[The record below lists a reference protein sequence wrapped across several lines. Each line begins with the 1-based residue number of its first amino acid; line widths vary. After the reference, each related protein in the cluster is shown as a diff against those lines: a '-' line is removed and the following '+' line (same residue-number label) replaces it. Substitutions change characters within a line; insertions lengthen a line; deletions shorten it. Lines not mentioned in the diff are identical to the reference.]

1 MKINQLQT
9 IIFVFVLLGLSN
21 VLYAQSRSIT
31 GTIKDKDSGET
42 LPGVSV
48 LVKGTTNGV
57 VSDLSGNFKIAAPD
71 EAVLVFSYIGYA
83 AIEKKISNQSTYS
96 IELISETK
104 LLSEVRVVGYGTQ
117 TKAEFTGS
125 AVRVGGDIIKEQP
138 VQSFDQ
144 ALSGRAAGVSIAQP
158 NGVLNNPPVIRIRGV
173 NSISLSSYPLVVVDG
188 IPINTGNISTST
200 AVPNNPLGD
209 INPADIES
217 IDVLKDAA
225 STAIYGSRAAG
236 GVLLVTTKR
245 GKTGKPR
252 ITYETWAGV
261 SNITRLPELLNAEQF
276 IAIKNEAVLNAKI
289 LGGNA
294 NNDKVASAIFFPNY
308 DANNNPVDTRW
319 YDYIYQQGVSQN
331 HNLSISGGTASTN
344 YYFSANYTKQTGFLV
359 GNEFKR
365 KSVRFNID
373 QELTS
378 WLKFKGGVS
387 YNTSNNESPYAGSLP
402 NSNFFLVGVARLAT
416 SLPPNVTAFNA
427 DGSYNINPAS
437 PNTIGVGN
445 NQFVSNWGNP
455 VALLRENRYTS
466 DNDRIIGNFS
476 LIAEL
481 LKNLNFTSTYAVD
494 RLKTDNVSFDSAIQ
508 GNGYSSK
515 GNATNTSGL
524 RDNWNWTNTLA
535 YNTVFGK
542 KHSVSA
548 LIGYDFQK
556 FYSNSWGASRTQTSD
571 PFFAN
576 YQGNWGAISAA
587 NTEIGER
594 AFLSSF
600 SRLNY
605 DFSKKYFVTINL
617 RRDGNSALGSGKKF
631 GNFGGISGGWQLSD
645 ENFYKTASLARI
657 INNIK
662 LRASW
667 GRVGN
672 GNLSNEYSSL
682 ELYSGSLYGNAATWA
697 ISQAGNSNLGWETS
711 KQTNIGAE
719 LGFLNDR
726 IQVEATYF
734 NNDVDGLIL
743 SAPQAVS
750 KGIPGNAI
758 LGNVGSMYNRG
769 IELGINATIIRK
781 GDFSWSTSLN
791 FTKLANKVTALADGN
806 TDIVGTTHVAYE
818 TTNITRVGYSVGS
831 LYGAKTDGVN
841 PANGQRIFINA
852 KGEQVQFSQVV
863 APGQSQWTYLD
874 GTKAPAI
881 TGADYY
887 LIGNALPTFYGGFA
901 NNFKYKN
908 FDLGINLSY
917 AGGNYIQNGTR
928 ATLLDQRAYNNST
941 EILNRWQKPGDITDI
956 PRLVYNDQ
964 TSSGSSFPVSTN
976 AEKADFIRLQNASIG
991 YRLPISI
998 LSKITKSGISSVRI
1012 YAQGS
1017 NLFLLTKYT
1026 GTDPESSVNGNSN
1039 TTPGVEKN
1047 SVGQART
1054 FTFGLNLSF

>member
-1 MKINQLQT
+1 MKFNRFTFTLLILVHLSAH
-9 IIFVFVLLGLSN
+9 VF
-21 VLYAQSRSIT
+21 AQSKTIT
-31 GTIKDKDSGET
+31 GTVKDKDNGDA

-48 LVKGTTNGV
+48 TVKGTNTGV
-57 VSDLSGNFKIAAPD
+57 VTDLTGSYKIQAA
-71 EAVLVFSYIGYA
+71 ESSTLVFSFIGYST
-83 AIEKKISNQSTYS
+83 IEKVVGNSASISVD
-96 IELISETK
+96 LVSEAK

-125 AVRVGGDIIKEQP
+125 AARVSGDVVKEQP
-138 VQSFDQ
+138 IQSFDQ
-144 ALSGRAAGVSIAQP
+144 ALSGRAAGVNIAQP

-236 GVLLVTTKR
+236 GVILVTTKR

-252 ITYETWAGV
+252 ITYEAWAGV
-261 SNITRLPELLNAEQF
+261 SNVTRLHELLNAEQF
-276 IAIKNEAVLNAKI
+276 ITIKNEAVLNAKV

-294 NNDKVASAIFFPNY
+294 NNDNVASALFFPNT
-308 DANNNPVDTRW
+308 DASNKPVDTRW
-319 YDYIYQQGVSQN
+319 YDYIYRQGVSQS
-331 HNLSISGGTASTN
+331 HNLSVSGGTASTN
-344 YYFSANYTKQTGFLV
+344 YYFSANFTKQNGFLV
-359 GNEFKR
+359 GNEFNR
-365 KSVRFNID
+365 KAVRFNID

-378 WLKFKGGVS
+378 WLKFKGGLS
-387 YNTSNNESPYAGSLP
+387 YNTSFNESPYAGSLP
-402 NSNFFLVGVARLAT
+402 NSNFFLVGVARLAIA
-416 SLPPNVTAFNA
+416 LPPNVGPFNA
-427 DGSYNINPAS
+427 DGSYNVNPAS

-445 NQFVSNWGNP
+445 NKFISNWGNP
-455 VALLRENRYTS
+455 VALLNENRYTS
-466 DNDRIIGNFS
+466 ANDRVIANFTLDAEII
-476 LIAEL
+476 
-481 LKNLNFTSTYAVD
+481 KNLKFTTTYAVD
-494 RLKTDNVSFDSAIQ
+494 RLKTETVSFDSAIQ
-508 GNGYSSK
+508 GNGFSSR

-524 RDNWNWTNTLA
+524 RDNWNWTNTLG
-535 YNTVFGK
+535 YNFSIGAK
-542 KHSVSA
+542 NSVAA
-548 LIGYDFQK
+548 LIGYDIQK
-556 FYSNSWGASRTQTSD
+556 FDVSSWGASRTQTSD
-571 PFFAN
+571 PFFEN
-576 YQGNWGAISAA
+576 YQGNWGAIAA
-587 NTEIGER
+587 SNNEIGQR
-594 AFLSSF
+594 VFLSSF
-600 SRLNY
+600 ARLNY
-605 DFSKKYFVTINL
+605 DFSKKYFVTFNF
-617 RRDGNSALGSGKKF
+617 RRDGNSALGTGRKW
-631 GNFGGISGGWQLSD
+631 GNFGGVSGGWQLSD
-645 ENFYKTASLARI
+645 EEFYKNSSLARVL
-657 INNIK
+657 NSVK

-697 ISQAGNSNLGWETS
+697 IAQAGNSNLGWETS

-726 IQVEATYF
+726 IQLEATYF

-769 IELGINATIIRK
+769 LELGINASILRK
-781 GDFSWSTSLN
+781 GDFSWNASFNITTLKN
-791 FTKLANKVTALADGN
+791 RVTALADGN
-806 TDIVGTTHVAYE
+806 TDIIGTTHVAYE
-818 TTNITRVGYSVGS
+818 TTNITRVGHSVGS
-831 LYGAKTDGVN
+831 LYGARTAGVN

-863 APGQSQWTYLD
+863 LPGQSQWTYLD

-887 LIGNALPTFYGGFA
+887 LIGNALPTFYGGLA

-917 AGGNYIQNGTR
+917 SGGNYIMNGTR

-964 TSSGSSFPVSTN
+964 TSSGSSFPVSAN
-976 AEKADFIRLQNASIG
+976 AEKADFIRLQNASLG
-991 YRLPISI
+991 YRLPNSQALSSIS
-998 LSKITKSGISSVRI
+998 LSAVRV
-1012 YAQGS
+1012 YVQGA
-1017 NLFLLTKYT
+1017 NLFLITKYS

-1054 FTFGLNLSF
+1054 FTFGINVSF

>member
-1 MKINQLQT
+1 MKVNHLQKL
-9 IIFVFVLLGLSN
+9 ILVFFLTGFSSL
-21 VLYAQSRSIT
+21 LYAQRAISGS
-31 GTIKDKDSGET
+31 IKDKDSGEA

-48 LVKGTTNGV
+48 LVKGTTIGS
-57 VSDLSGNFKIAAPD
+57 VSDLTGSFKINAPD
-71 EAVLVFSYIGYA
+71 GATLVFSFIGYSP
-83 AIEKKISNQSTYS
+83 IEKKIDNQSIYS
-96 IELISETK
+96 IELISEAK

-125 AVRVGGDIIKEQP
+125 AARVGGDVIKEQP

-144 ALSGRAAGVSIAQP
+144 ALQGRAAGINVAQP

-217 IDVLKDAA
+217 VDVLKDAA

-236 GVLLVTTKR
+236 GVILITTKR
-245 GKTGKPR
+245 GKTGKPK
-252 ITYETWAGV
+252 ITYEGWAGA
-261 SNITRLPELLNAEQF
+261 SNITRLPDLLNAEQF
-276 IAIKNEAVLNAKI
+276 IAIKNEAVNNAKI

-294 NNDKVASAIFFPNY
+294 NNDKVASALFFPNT

-319 YDYIYQQGVSQN
+319 YDYIYRQGTSQN
-331 HNLSISGGTASTN
+331 HNLSVSGGTATTN
-344 YYFSANYTKQTGFLV
+344 YYFSANISDQNGFIV
-359 GNEFKR
+359 GNKFKR
-365 KSVRFNID
+365 KAIRFNID
-373 QELTS
+373 QELNS
-378 WLKFKGGVS
+378 WLKFRGGLS
-387 YNTSNNESPYAGSLP
+387 YNTSYNESPYAGSLP
-402 NSNFFLVGVARLAT
+402 GSNFFLVGVARLAVA
-416 SLPPNVTAFNA
+416 LPPNVGPFNA
-427 DGSYNINPAS
+427 DGTYNVNPAS

-455 VALLRENRYTS
+455 VALLNENRYTS
-466 DNDRIIGNFS
+466 ENDRVIGNFS
-476 LIAEL
+476 FDAQL
-481 LKNLNFTSTYAVD
+481 LKNLKFTTTYSVD
-494 RLKTDNVSFDSAIQ
+494 RLKTENVSFDSAIQ
-508 GNGYSSK
+508 GNGFSSR
-515 GNATNTSGL
+515 GNAANTSGL

-535 YNTVFGK
+535 YNTQIGK
-542 KHSVSA
+542 KQNISA
-548 LIGYDFQK
+548 LVGYDIQK
-556 FYSNSWGASRTQTSD
+556 FRTSSWGASRTQTSD
-571 PFFAN
+571 PYFEN
-576 YQGNWGAISAA
+576 YQGNWGAISAT
-587 NTEIGER
+587 NNDLGER
-594 AFLSSF
+594 SFLSFF
-600 SRLNY
+600 SRINY
-605 DFSKKYFVTINL
+605 DFNKKYFVTINF

-631 GNFGGISGGWQLSD
+631 GNFGGVSGGWQLSD
-645 ENFYKTASLARI
+645 EQFYKNSSLART
-657 INNIK
+657 INSLK
-662 LRASW
+662 LRGSW

-672 GNLSNEYSSL
+672 GNLGNDFSSL

-697 ISQAGNSNLGWETS
+697 LSQAGNANLGWETS

-734 NNDVDGLIL
+734 YNDVDGLIL

-769 IELGINATIIRK
+769 IELGINANVLRR
-781 GDFSWSTSLN
+781 GDFSWNTSFN
-791 FTKLANKVTALADGN
+791 ITKIKNEVTALAEGN
-806 TDIVGTTHVAYE
+806 TDIVGTTHVSYE
-818 TTNITRVGYSVGS
+818 TTNVTRVGHSVGS
-831 LYGAKTDGVN
+831 LYGAKTTGVN

-852 KGEQVQFSQVV
+852 KGEQVQYSQVV
-863 APGQSQWTYLD
+863 LPGQSQWTYLD

-887 LIGNALPTFYGGFA
+887 LIGNALPTFYGGWS
-901 NNFKYKN
+901 NNFRYKN
-908 FDLGINLSY
+908 FDLDLNFSY

-964 TSSGSSFPVSTN
+964 TSSGSSFPVSAN
-976 AEKADFIRLQNASIG
+976 AEKADFIRLQNASLG
-991 YRLPISI
+991 YRLPT
-998 LSKITKSGISSVRI
+998 LKLLTKAGLNSVRV
-1012 YAQGS
+1012 YVQGS

-1054 FTFGLNLSF
+1054 FTFGINVGF

>member
-1 MKINQLQT
+1 MKISKFTFT
-9 IIFVFVLLGLSN
+9 ILFLFSISN
-21 VLYAQSRSIT
+21 YLFAQSKNIS
-31 GTIKDKDSGET
+31 GTVKDKDSGEA

-48 LVKGTTNGV
+48 TVKGTTTGV
-57 VSDLSGNFKIAAPD
+57 ITDLSGSYKIVAA
-71 EAVLVFSYIGYA
+71 EGNILVFSFIGYSS
-83 AIEKKISNQSTYS
+83 IEKTVGNASTIS
-96 IELISETK
+96 IDLVSEAK

-125 AVRVGGDIIKEQP
+125 AARINGDAVKEQP

-144 ALSGRAAGVSIAQP
+144 ALAGRAAGVSIAQP
-158 NGVLNNPPVIRIRGV
+158 NGILNNPPVIRIRGI

-236 GVLLVTTKR
+236 GVILVTTKR

-252 ITYETWAGV
+252 ITYDGWAGV
-261 SNITRLPELLNAEQF
+261 SNVVRLPELLNAEQF

-294 NNDKVASAIFFPNY
+294 NNDNVASALFFPNY

-319 YDYIYQQGVSQN
+319 YDYIYRQGVSQS
-331 HNLSISGGTASTN
+331 HNLSISGGTNTTN
-344 YYFSANYTKQTGFLV
+344 YFFSANITKQNGFLV
-359 GNEFKR
+359 GNEFDR
-365 KSVRFNID
+365 KAVRFNID
-373 QELTS
+373 QELTP
-378 WLKFKGGVS
+378 WLKFRGGLS
-387 YNTSNNESPYAGSLP
+387 YNTSFNESPYAGSLP
-402 NSNFFLVGVARLAT
+402 GSNFFLVNVARLAT
-416 SLPPNVTAFNA
+416 ALPPNVVPFNP
-427 DGSYNINPAS
+427 DGSYSVNPAS

-445 NQFVSNWGNP
+445 NKFVSNWGNP
-455 VALLRENRYTS
+455 VALLNENRYTS
-466 DNDRIIGNFS
+466 ANDRVIANFS
-476 LIAEL
+476 LDAEIIR
-481 LKNLNFTSTYAVD
+481 NLVFTTTYAVD
-494 RLKTDNVSFDSAIQ
+494 RLKSDNVSFDSAIQ
-508 GNGYSSK
+508 GNGFASR
-515 GNATNTSGL
+515 GNATNTTGL
-524 RDNWNWTNTLA
+524 RDNWNWTNTLGYKVA
-535 YNTVFGK
+535 LNAK
-542 KHSVSA
+542 NNLSV
-548 LIGYDFQK
+548 LVGYDVQK
-556 FYSNSWGASRTQTSD
+556 FNVSSWGASRTQTSD
-571 PFFAN
+571 PFFEN

-587 NTEIGER
+587 NNEVAER

-600 SRLNY
+600 ARLNY
-605 DFSKKYFVTINL
+605 DFNKKYFVTFNF
-617 RRDGNSALGSGKKF
+617 RRDGNSALGTGKKW
-631 GNFGGISGGWQLSD
+631 GNFGGVSGGWQLSD
-645 ENFYKTASLARI
+645 EDFYKNSSLARI
-657 INNIK
+657 ANNIK

-697 ISQAGNSNLGWETS
+697 IAQAGNANLGWETS
-711 KQTNIGAE
+711 KQTNVGVE

-758 LGNVGSMYNRG
+758 LGNVGAMYNRG
-769 IELGINATIIRK
+769 LELGINASVLRK
-781 GDFSWSTSLN
+781 GDFTWNASFNITTLKN
-791 FTKLANKVTALADGN
+791 RVTALADGN

-818 TTNITRVGYSVGS
+818 TTNVTRVGHSVGS
-831 LYGAKTDGVN
+831 LYGARTAGVN

-852 KGEQVQFSQVV
+852 KGQQVQFSQVV

-887 LIGNALPTFYGGFA
+887 LIGNALPTFYGGLI

-908 FDLGINLSY
+908 FDLSVNISY
-917 AGGNYIQNGTR
+917 AGGNYIMNGTR

-964 TSSGSSFPVSTN
+964 TSTGSSFPVSTN
-976 AEKADFIRLQNASIG
+976 AEKADFIRLQNASLG
-991 YRLPISI
+991 YRLPNLKALAKIG
-998 LSKITKSGISSVRI
+998 LSTVRV
-1012 YAQGS
+1012 YVQGS

-1039 TTPGVEKN
+1039 TTPGIEKN

-1054 FTFGLNLSF
+1054 FTFGINLSF